1 MNYEEWYTHE
11 LKSLQ
16 ERTGYR
22 FKDEALLR
30 VALTH
35 SSFMNEQGGSDCN
48 ERLEF
53 LGDSVLQLCVSRYLY
68 TTREELDEGALTRR
82 RSAFV
87 CGASL
92 KRWSAHLGLPRLLRT
107 GKSLYPVGA
116 GSSLCAD
123 VVEALFAAVFL
134 DGGFEAAGAV
144 VKGYLDYLAETAPS
158 EAGDSKSSLQILAQE
173 KGLGNPLYET
183 LSVTGPSHEPVFQV
197 RVLLGGIP
205 AGEGSGP
212 SKKAAEFCAAGE
224 AYANLS
230 KETEEI

>member
-1 MNYEEWYTHE
+1 M
-11 LKSLQ
+11 
-16 ERTGYR
+16 
-22 FKDEALLR
+22 
-30 VALTH
+30 
-35 SSFMNEQGGSDCN
+35 
-48 ERLEF
+48 
-53 LGDSVLQLCVSRYLY
+53 
-68 TTREELDEGALTRR
+68 
-82 RSAFV
+82 
-87 CGASL
+87 
-92 KRWSAHLGLPRLLRT
+92 
-107 GKSLYPVGA
+107 
-116 GSSLCAD
+116 CAD

-144 VKGYLDYLAETAPS
+144 VEGYLDYLAETALP